1 MITCQ
6 VDVFYIRL
14 VRCCHENVAFTLT
27 DSKPY
32 LVFVLEL
39 FYQDI
44 IVFIYLHHLVSRVIK
59 YYNKHLNPHD
69 SCIIYTTEGN
79 HVVVLLYC
87 SSLLLFFISSMNED
101 YKYRTNIEVT
111 NIYICSAYL
120 RISLSD
126 IVSNVQAL
134 RCGFET

>member
-1 MITCQ
+1 
-6 VDVFYIRL
+6 
-14 VRCCHENVAFTLT
+14 
-27 DSKPY
+27 
-32 LVFVLEL
+32 
-39 FYQDI
+39 
-44 IVFIYLHHLVSRVIK
+44 
-59 YYNKHLNPHD
+59 
-69 SCIIYTTEGN
+69 
-79 HVVVLLYC
+79 
-87 SSLLLFFISSMNED
+87 MNED